1 MFYRTNKWKEN
12 LNKRV
17 FFGFARFAYLLGG
30 VKFPHENYVTVE
42 FVCLFHLLDTGMGL
56 LNHFHEIQEPFH
68 FHTVPNTIIA

>member
-1 MFYRTNKWKEN
+1 MERKFKQKS
-12 LNKRV
+12 
-17 FFGFARFAYLLGG
+17 FFRFCEICILGG
-30 VKFPHENYVTVE
+30 VKFPHKNYVTVE